1 MWRKLR
7 IAVLLF
13 VLATVAQ
20 QAWLS
25 DRDLAWGNNFYVA
38 LYPVNADDSPV
49 VAAFLDTLTQ
59 EQFEP
64 LTAYFAAEAERYGLR
79 IYHPF
84 EIRLGSRVASHPPMP
99 PRSASTWQAIAW
111 SLKFRWWAWRNSPE
125 MRVAPKIRL
134 YLLFHDPAITPA
146 LSHSTALS
154 KGRVGLINVY
164 GDPAYHAQNA
174 VIIAHELLHTVGA
187 RDKYDAATN
196 QPQFPDGYAEPD
208 RQPRHPQKLAE
219 LMAGRIAVSES
230 AAEIPRDLSQ
240 TLIGPATAREI
251 QWGKPK

>member
-20 QAWLS
+20 QAWLR
-25 DRDLAWGNNFYVA
+25 DRDLQWGDNFYVA
-38 LYPVNADDSPV
+38 LYPVNAEGSPE
-49 VAAFLDTLTQ
+49 VAAYLNTLTQ
-59 EQFEP
+59 QQFDP
-64 LTAYFAAEAERYGLR
+64 LTEYFAAEAERYGLR

-84 EIRLGSRVASHPPMP
+84 EIRLGARVAGHPPLP
-99 PRSASTWQAIAW
+99 PRSASTWQAVAW
-111 SLKFRWWAWRNSPE
+111 SLQFRWWAWRNSPP

-134 YLLFHDPAITPA
+134 YLLYHDPARTPV

-154 KGRVGLINVY
+154 KGRIGLIHVY

-187 RDKYDAATN
+187 KDKYDMATN
-196 QPQFPDGYAEPD
+196 QPLFPDGYAEPD
-208 RQPRHPQKLAE
+208 RQPRHPQTRAE
-219 LMAGRIAVSES
+219 LMAGRIAVAES
-230 AAEIPRDLSQ
+230 AAEIPRDLSH

-251 QWGKPK
+251 QWIKRH